1 MGVGEEEEV
10 KGAGGADDGGV
21 GEEAKEPSRALSV
34 HQFYRLF
41 IYLTD
46 NAPLLQQAK
55 AQLHKITHPNAPL
68 PPSPP
73 VTPSGETEGEEAEE
87 QKDDGVEVDDDSRL
101 CSICMSSSVEVA
113 LPCLHAFCKDCIA
126 AWYERDATCPLC
138 RVVLDERSGDE
149 VWVMDSGSERE
160 LREQISAVS
169 HFPYKFL
176 EDKPAF
182 VA

>member
-1 MGVGEEEEV
+1 MEGRAAVEEV
-10 KGAGGADDGGV
+10 KDL
-21 GEEAKEPSRALSV
+21 SRALSV

-55 AQLHKITHPNAPL
+55 AQLHKITHPDIPH
-68 PPSPP
+68 PPIPP
-73 VTPSGETEGEEAEE
+73 VTSGETAGEGEDDE
-87 QKDDGVEVDDDSRL
+87 KDDEGDVDDGQL

-126 AWYERDATCPLC
+126 EWYERDATCPLC
-138 RVVLDERSGDE
+138 RVVLDGMTGDE

-169 HFPYKFL
+169 HFPHKFL